1 MTLSNQTLFV
11 GGAGGKLG
19 GLVVAALKARGFAGP
34 LIAGTRDPSKL
45 AGLTGV
51 TVRKADYTDV
61 VGLTA
66 ALAGVDTFLLIST
79 DVIGQRLPQ
88 HLNAVAAAKAAG
100 VKHIVYTSMP
110 RPEAPS
116 AITFAPEHLGTEEAI
131 KASGIPYTIVRMSW
145 YAESL
150 LGSLPGNLKSGQWFT
165 SAGEGRVNY
174 VTRADCAAAAAG
186 AMLLPPTNATY
197 DVTGPAPLTTA
208 QIAALATDV
217 TGRPLAVV
225 NLTDEQLAGGAR
237 AAGVPDFVIEHFIVA
252 FDRNTREGKTDI
264 ASDAVER
271 LSGREPTSVRDFLAA
286 NFAALTA

>member
-1 MTLSNQTLFV
+1 MTLSNHTLFV

>member
-1 MTLSNQTLFV
+1 MTLSNHTLFV

-88 HLNAVAAAKAAG
+88 HLNAVAAAKAVG

-237 AAGVPDFVIEHFIVA
+237 AAGVPDFVIAHFIVA